1 MQYPTLNR
9 SANFP
14 TFVFLPAVYPGAD
27 PATGQMSVQY
37 HRFHQTWVGSAD
49 WQAQTTGVDPV
60 RLSYLP
66 GEHDWRLQIYA
77 LNGGYSP
84 EQIWQRIS
92 GLILMH
98 QDVMRD

>member
-1 MQYPTLNR
+1 MK
-9 SANFP
+9 
-14 TFVFLPAVYPGAD
+14 FVG
-27 PATGQMSVQY
+27 
-37 HRFHQTWVGSAD
+37 

-77 LNGGYSP
+77 VNGGYSP
-84 EQIWQRIS
+84 EQIWQRVS

>member
-1 MQYPTLNR
+1 
-9 SANFP
+9 
-14 TFVFLPAVYPGAD
+14 
-27 PATGQMSVQY
+27 MS
-37 HRFHQTWVGSAD
+37 

-60 RLSYLP
+60 RLSQLP

-77 LNGGYSP
+77 VNGGYSP
-84 EQIWQRIS
+84 EQIWQRVS